1 MQKRIRAVAVILND
15 DKIALLHRI
24 KNGKEYYVFPG
35 GGVEIGETVEEAVLR
50 ETMEETSLT
59 VKIEK
64 FLYHYLYD
72 DNTENIFYLCKYVSG
87 ILKLGESNEAEEMR
101 RNSQNFYEP
110 VWIPIK
116 DLSKTLVYP
125 LEARDWF
132 LEDINNNFENYRD
145 KIRLKKSEL
154 RLSF

>member
-1 MQKRIRAVAVILND
+1 MEKRIRAVAVILNGD
-15 DKIALLHRI
+15 NIALLHQI

-35 GGVEIGETVEEAVLR
+35 GGVEVGESVEEAVLR
-50 ETMEETSLT
+50 EAIEETSLT

-64 FLYHYLYD
+64 FLYHYSYD
-72 DNTENIFYLCKYVSG
+72 DNTENIFYLCRYVSG
-87 ILKLGESNEAEEMR
+87 ILKLGEANEAEGMR
-101 RNSQNFYEP
+101 RNRQNFYEP

-116 DLSKTLVYP
+116 ELSKTLVYP

-132 LEDINNNFENYRD
+132 LEDIANNFENARHE
-145 KIRLKKSEL
+145 IRLKKSEL